1 MKKKLNKIAALVL
14 ALVMVITG
22 FVAVPEMDVQAAND
36 VPSFTM
42 KTDVTKMKPGDKVH
56 VELWLN
62 EGPNMLDIVGPV
74 NFDTDVYTFVDGS
87 VKPNIELM
95 SKIIAG
101 GGQYMILQ
109 DDVHDAGGFSVMI
122 ASMQD
127 SFKGPVK
134 LFEFDVTVDAGAKGS
149 GEMAFECTGVTVGN
163 NYNDP
168 NKKEYEDE
176 FCKENVVS
184 KTVDKKG
191 NEIKDGQIPVVIEL
205 ASLNIKEDNF
215 TLSKGSSKT
224 LTVEGTPEAA
234 FDKDAVKWTSS
245 NKNVATVEKGEVK
258 AVGVGTATITA
269 SLGGKSDT
277 VKVTVNNPLTGIT
290 LDQTTLALEK
300 NQSATLKVKYSPEDT
315 TDSKTV
321 KWESSDATVA
331 KVDQNGKVT
340 ALKDGTATIKATV
353 GKFTAECVVTVKR
366 VPLTGISLDKTA
378 LELSKGQ
385 SSEALKVIYNPAN
398 TTDDKTVTWSSAD
411 EKIATVK
418 NGVVTAKATGTTK
431 ITATVGTHKAECT
444 VNVNAKLTGIKV
456 TPEKVTVEKGQK
468 ANLSVAYLPADTTDE
483 KAVTWK
489 SENEDVA
496 TVDENGVVTAVAG
509 GTTKIVATAKAN
521 NKITAVC
528 EVKVPI
534 HTEGITLNETEIKD
548 LLKGKTAKLT
558 VSFVPENTEDSREV
572 RWTSDDPSVATVD
585 ANGTVK
591 ALKEGTATITAETVV
606 GGHKASCT
614 VTVKEIHLTDVMLD
628 EIKNPSE
635 LFKGEK
641 HQIKIGL
648 NPGNTTDDIA
658 YTFVSSDENVI
669 SVDKGGMVTALK
681 AGKAV
686 ITITVKTAVFEKTLT
701 YDLTVKEIPLE
712 SIEIKGDVTSLEE
725 GKTTKLNVVFNPTNT
740 TDDKTVVW
748 SSSDTKVATVDANG
762 VVKAVKAGNVKITA
776 KVGDKTAEYALK
788 VTAKANGTNNTNN
801 KNEKPADGGAVQT
814 GDSNHISGFIAA
826 MLLSIAAIAGVVIFK
841 KRVHR

>member
-22 FVAVPEMDVQAAND
+22 FVAVPQMDVQAAND

-42 KTDVTKMKPGDKVH
+42 KTDVTKMKPGDTVH

-62 EGPNMLDIVGPV
+62 EGPNIVEIIGPID
-74 NFDTDVYTFVDGS
+74 FDTDVYEYVDES
-87 VKPNIELM
+87 LKTNSTLALE
-95 SKIIAG
+95 IING
-101 GGQYMILQ
+101 GGQFMI
-109 DDVHDAGGFSVMI
+109 DPAPNGDGFSVLI
-122 ASMQD
+122 ASMKKA
-127 SFKGPVK
+127 FKGSLK
-134 LFEFDVTVDAGAKGS
+134 LLEFDVKVKANAKGT
-149 GEMAFECTGVTVGN
+149 GEMAFQCFGTSIGN
-163 NYNDP
+163 SYD
-168 NKKEYEDE
+168 ESTAYDED
-176 FCKENVVS
+176 FCKKNVVS
-184 KTVDKKG
+184 KTLDKNG

-205 ASLNIKEDNF
+205 SSLNIKESDF

-224 LTVEGTPEAA
+224 LTVEGTPASA

-269 SLGGKSDT
+269 SLAGKSDT

-290 LDQTTLALEK
+290 LDKTTLALEK
-300 NQSATLKVKYSPEDT
+300 NQSATLKVKYNPEDT

-321 KWESSDATVA
+321 KWESSDSTVA

-340 ALKDGTATIKATV
+340 AIKDGSATIKATV
-353 GKFTAECVVTVKR
+353 GKFTAECAVTVKR

-385 SSEALKVIYNPAN
+385 SSEALKVIYTPAD

-411 EKIATVK
+411 EEIATVK

-444 VNVNAKLTGIKV
+444 VTVNAKLTGIKV
-456 TPEKVTVEKGQK
+456 TPDKVTVEKGQK
-468 ANLSVAYLPADTTDE
+468 ANLNVTYLPADTTDE

-489 SENEDVA
+489 SENESVA

-509 GTTKIVATAKAN
+509 GKTKVIATAKAN

-534 HTEGITLNETEIKD
+534 HTESIALNKTEITD
-548 LLKGKTAKLT
+548 LLKGKTEKLE
-558 VSFVPENTEDSREV
+558 VSFIPSNTEDSREV
-572 RWTSDDPSVATVD
+572 KWTSSAADIAAVD

-591 ALKEGTATITAETVV
+591 ALKEGTATITATTAD
-606 GGHKASCT
+606 GKHTASCT
-614 VTVKEIHLTDVMLD
+614 VTVKEIHLTDVKLD
-628 EIKNPSE
+628 EMKNPSE

-648 NPGNTTDDIA
+648 NPIDTTDNVI
-658 YTFVSSDENVI
+658 YTFASSDEKVV
-669 SVDKGGMVTALK
+669 SVDKNGMVTALK
-681 AGKAV
+681 NGKAT
-686 ITITVKTAVFEKTLT
+686 ITITVKTTNTDFEKTLT
-701 YDLTVKEIPLE
+701 YDITVEEIPLE

-788 VTAKANGTNNTNN
+788 VTAKANGTNN
-801 KNEKPADGGAVQT
+801 KNEKPADGGAVKT
-814 GDSNHISGFIAA
+814 GDSNHISGFVVA
-826 MLLSIAAIAGVVIFK
+826 MLLSIAAIVGVVIFK
-841 KRVHR
+841 KRTHR

>member
-36 VPSFTM
+36 VPSFTV

-56 VELWLN
+56 VEFWLN
-62 EGPNMLDIVGPV
+62 EGPNMLEITGPI

-87 VKPNIELM
+87 VKLNIELV

-101 GGQYMILQ
+101 GGEYMILQ

-134 LFEFDVTVDAGAKGS
+134 LFEFDVTVDEGAKGS
-149 GEMAFECTGVTVGN
+149 GEMAFECVGAVVGN
-163 NYNDP
+163 NESDP
-168 NKKEYEDE
+168 NKKTYDG
-176 FCKENVVS
+176 ENVVS
-184 KTVDKKG
+184 KTLDKNG
-191 NEIKDGQIPVVIEL
+191 NEIKDGMIPVAIEL
-205 ASLNIKEDNF
+205 SSLKINKEDF
-215 TLSKGSSKT
+215 TMTKGTSET
-224 LTVEGTPEAA
+224 LTVTGTPA
-234 FDKDAVKWTSS
+234 DALEGQTITWKSS
-245 NKNVATVEKGEVK
+245 NKDVVTVDSEGKVE
-258 AVGVGTATITA
+258 AVGVGNATITA
-269 SLGGKSDT
+269 TAAGKSDS
-277 VKVTVNNPLTGIT
+277 VKITVNNPLKGIT
-290 LDQTTLALEK
+290 VDP
-300 NQSATLKVKYSPEDT
+300 ATLTLKKGTSKTLSVKYDPADT
-315 TDSKTV
+315 TDSKAVT
-321 KWESSDATVA
+321 WESSDKSVATVDA
-331 KVDQNGKVT
+331 NGKVT
-340 ALKDGTATIKATV
+340 ALKDGSATITAKV
-353 GKFTAECVVTVKR
+353 GKFTATCALTVQEKK
-366 VPLTGISLDKTA
+366 LTGIALDKTA

-385 SSEALKVIYNPAN
+385 SSEALKVIYTPAD

-431 ITATVGTHKAECT
+431 ITATVGSHKAECT

-456 TPEKVTVEKGQK
+456 TPEKVTVEKGQT
-468 ANLSVAYLPADTTDE
+468 ANLNVAYLPADTTDE
-483 KAVTWK
+483 QAVTWK
-489 SENEDVA
+489 SENENVA
-496 TVDENGVVTAVAG
+496 TVDENGVVTAKAG

-521 NKITAVC
+521 DKITAVC

-572 RWTSDDPSVATVD
+572 RWTSSDPSVASVD
-585 ANGTVK
+585 ANGTVT
-591 ALKEGTATITAETVV
+591 ALKEGDPVTITAETVV

-614 VTVKEIHLTDVMLD
+614 VTVKEIHLNKDDVELD
-628 EIKNPSE
+628 EKANPTE
-635 LFKGEK
+635 LLKGTT
-641 HQIKIGL
+641 HKIVVKL
-648 NPGNTTDDIA
+648 TENVTDDVT
-658 YTFVSSDENVI
+658 YTYTSLNKDVAT
-669 SVDKGGMVTALK
+669 VDANGVVKALK
-681 AGKAV
+681 AGKAK
-686 ITITVKTAVFEKTLT
+686 IKILVKAGEAEKELT
-701 YDLTVKEIPLE
+701 YEVTVKEIPLE

-725 GKTTKLNVVFNPTNT
+725 GKTTQLNVVFNPTNT
-740 TDDKTVVW
+740 TDDKTVTW

-762 VVKAVKAGNVKITA
+762 VVKAVKAGTAKITA
-776 KVGDKTAEYALK
+776 KVGDKTAEYALT
-788 VTAKANGTNNTNN
+788 VTAKPGN
-801 KNEKPADGGAVQT
+801 KVTENGAVKT
-814 GDSNHISGFIAA
+814 GDSNHISGFVVA